1 MRVAGGDLYGV
12 VVKAPTEPAGE
23 NAGGDLWGVAT
34 KAPTE
39 PAGEKSEPQVCFSFA
54 GVFFFQ
60 TKRKCQGSDLMNSDL
75 FSVKDHL

>member
-39 PAGEKSEPQVCFSFA
+39 PAGENVTPKSAFLLPAFSFFRQKENA
-54 GVFFFQ
+54 SAR
-60 TKRKCQGSDLMNSDL
+60 TL
-75 FSVKDHL
+75 